1 MRRRPR
7 RQVSTL
13 RISHVGC
20 RAGRLLPLQVGVG
33 RGELVLVLAAEV
45 LQLRAGGTGRF
56 DVVLEGAGV
65 AGNVALQGAE
75 PVEGDGQRGDTKN
88 DTGHLAHSGE
98 MAAQRGP
105 GRRGA
110 LGDHRQ
116 HEEGDGDAQRV
127 EERHQERGHACMM
140 VCGRH
145 RNRREDRSGAGHED
159 QTETQAQD
167 EAASLVGVARRAQ
180 PSERP
185 LYDLADLGDQ
195 KAHRQ
200 QSEQGDAQ
208 PEQEVLGQVE
218 KTEQRAGEQD
228 GEAEA
233 HHQPRD
239 DHVGPP
245 LARSRRTARHDD
257 GNDGNDAGRQPG
269 DQSTEERNDEEL
281 THVSRSAAIPWRAL
295 GLLLLDC
302 LLAGT

>member
-1 MRRRPR
+1 M
-7 RQVSTL
+7 
-13 RISHVGC
+13 
-20 RAGRLLPLQVGVG
+20 
-33 RGELVLVLAAEV
+33 

-75 PVEGDGQRGDTKN
+75 PVEGDGQSGDTQN
-88 DTGHLAHSGE
+88 DTGHLADSGE
-98 MAAQRGP
+98 VAAQRGP

-116 HEEGDGDAQRV
+116 HEERDGDTQRV
-127 EERHQERGHACMM
+127 EERHQERGRACVV

-159 QTETQAQD
+159 QPETQAQD
-167 EAASLVGVARRAQ
+167 EAAPLVGVARRAQ
-180 PSERP
+180 PGEGP
-185 LYDLADLGDQ
+185 LNDLADLGDQ

-200 QSEQGDAQ
+200 QAEQGDAQ
-208 PEQEVLGQVE
+208 PEQQVLGQVE
-218 KTEQRAGEQD
+218 ETEQRTGEED

-233 HHQPRD
+233 HHQPGD

-245 LARSRRTARHDD
+245 LARSGRSAGHDD
-257 GNDGNDAGRQPG
+257 GDDGNDAGRQPG

-281 THVSRSAAIPWRAL
+281 THVSRSVAIRGRA
-295 GLLLLDC
+295 
-302 LLAGT
+302 